1 MNLLNWI
8 ENNKIWIKDPT
19 KGRILFNLYE
29 YQKHLIEDFDSYKGN
44 IVFHA
49 RQLGITQTLALY
61 TLAYAVCNFDKNI
74 LIVTTN
80 RETAKHFIKK
90 IVYMYERLTRLTLDN
105 EAYTCTHSSI
115 EFFNGTK
122 IYATNGVEET
132 GCGEASDLVIMDG
145 AAWFHDFENTYAS
158 LFPSISQNG
167 KFIIASTGYSPS
179 NHLLHELW
187 ENKDNGFHKTLL
199 NWSVHP
205 ERDERWFRNIEKMCS
220 KEYLQ
225 QEFTLE
231 NI

>member
-29 YQKHLIEDFDSYKGN
+29 YQKHLIEDFDLYRGN

-80 RETAKHFIKK
+80 RETAKRFIKK
-90 IVYMYERLTRLTLDN
+90 IVYMYERLTRLSLDN
-105 EAYTCTHSSI
+105 EMCSYAKSSI

-122 IYATNGVEET
+122 IYAINGVEET
-132 GCGEASDLVIMDG
+132 GCEEAPDLVIMDG
-145 AAWFHDFENTYAS
+145 AGWFHNFATTFAALY
-158 LFPSISQNG
+158 PTISENG
-167 KFIIASTGYSPS
+167 KCIIASTGYSPA
-179 NHLLHELW
+179 NHSLHKLW
-187 ENKDNGFHKTLL
+187 NDDKSRFHKTLL